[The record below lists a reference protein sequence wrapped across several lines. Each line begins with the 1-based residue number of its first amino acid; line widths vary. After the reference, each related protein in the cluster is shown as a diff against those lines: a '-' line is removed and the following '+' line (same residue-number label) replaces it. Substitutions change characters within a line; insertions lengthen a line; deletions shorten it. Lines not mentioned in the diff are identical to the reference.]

1 LVDPGYGSQLASLDE
16 IVDSGIEFGYLA
28 VSVMFFDVS
37 SDSRHKE
44 IVARAEICS
53 SSELCID
60 RIRETG
66 NFATFALVW
75 VVQNYTNFI
84 NDHST
89 VCLLNDDDYDFFYV
103 TTYVQKG
110 SFLLESLN
118 KFVSLYIES
127 GMIHGK
133 VRDSVYI
140 SRPIRNNTDLSDGY
154 FVFTFSH
161 LRIAFLI
168 LLFGHGVGFLLFLC
182 EVLYHFILRY
192 FSFCNLIVKSSQ
204 LV

>member
-1 LVDPGYGSQLASLDE
+1 MDE
-16 IVDSGIEFGYLA
+16 IVDSGIEFGYPDF
-28 VSVMFFDVS
+28 VSDLFSLS
-37 SDSRHKE
+37 SDSRYKE

-53 SSELCID
+53 SSGLCID

-66 NFATFALVW
+66 NFATFAPVFK
-75 VVQNYTNFI
+75 VQNYTNTI